1 MNEGAHD
8 SVPPYGGRLQLVM
21 QSEQAECGLA
31 CLVMIARYYGHE
43 LDLISMRRRFSTSLK
58 GINLGRLIEIA
69 HALDLDS
76 SPLRVELDALG
87 KLRLPCIL
95 HWNLSHFVVLRRL
108 TRKGAEIYDPAI
120 GIYRMPLFE
129 VSRRFTGVALELH
142 PRTQFTKVKE
152 TQRITLSALIG
163 RISGLSRAMV
173 QLFSLAFAIEL
184 FGLLLPLQMQWVIDQ
199 VLVSGDRNLLVVITL
214 GFLLLMAM
222 QTLLSVARG
231 WVISWLGAKL
241 DAQWIGNLFGHL
253 LRLPLDYFEKRH
265 IGDVVSRFTSVNTV
279 QATLTGTFVQS
290 VLDGL
295 MGFLAL
301 IVLAFY
307 SVPLTGV
314 VLSTFATYTL
324 LRWALYQKLWRIN
337 EEQLIYGARQQSE
350 LMESVRGIQAIK
362 LANKQAARRARLVS
376 ATVESAHREMQKQ
389 RATLAFAA
397 LNQGLFGVQRTLLVS
412 LAAWLCLNGTFSAG
426 LLVAFVA
433 YADQFSTRAGALVDK
448 IVEFRMLRLHAQR
461 IADIALADPERDM
474 QGTHSGPPPPPSI
487 SVDNVSFH
495 YADGEPWVLRNID
508 LHVGAGE
515 SLAIVGPSG
524 CGKSTL
530 AKLMMGLLQP
540 TEGQIEFGG
549 IDIRK
554 FGLENY
560 RNLIAAVMQDD
571 QLFAGSIADNITF
584 FDHASSM
591 EDIQCAARMAAVHD
605 EIVAMP
611 MGYETLVGDM
621 GSSLSGGQK
630 QRVIF
635 ARALYRKPKILLL
648 DEATSHLDAQC
659 ECSINA
665 AVRKMNVTRIIIAH
679 RAETIASADRVVHLD
694 QIQKSHRMVSTGESF
709 SKAHVLS
716 SAQY

>member
-1 MNEGAHD
+1 MSEGAHD
-8 SVPPYGGRLQLVM
+8 SLQARGGRLPLVM

-58 GINLGRLIEIA
+58 GMTLGRLIEIA

-95 HWNLSHFVVLRRL
+95 HWNLSHFVVLRCL
-108 TRKGAEIYDPAI
+108 TRKGAEIYDPAC
-120 GIYRMPLFE
+120 GIYRMPLIE
-129 VSRRFTGVALELH
+129 VSKRFTGIALELY

-163 RISGLSRAMV
+163 RIDGLGRALV

-184 FGLLLPLQMQWVIDQ
+184 LGLLLPLQMQWVIDQ
-199 VLVSGDRNLLVVITL
+199 VLVSADRNLLVVVTL

-241 DAQWIGNLFGHL
+241 NAQWVGNLFGHL

-301 IVLAFY
+301 AVLAFY
-307 SVPLTGV
+307 SVSLTTV
-314 VLSTFATYTL
+314 VMAAFTIYTL

-362 LANKQAARRARLVS
+362 LSNMQAQRRARLVS
-376 ATVESAHREMQKQ
+376 ATIESSHREMQKQ

-397 LNQGLFGVQRTLLVS
+397 LNQGLFGMQRTLLVS
-412 LAAWLCLNGTFSAG
+412 LAAWLCLDGTFSAG

-461 IADIALADPERDM
+461 IADIALAEPERDM
-474 QGTHSGPPPPPSI
+474 QGTHSGPLPPPSI
-487 SVDNVSFH
+487 SVENVSFR
-495 YADGEPWVLRNID
+495 YADGEPWVLRNVNLRI
-508 LHVGAGE
+508 GAGE

-540 TEGQIEFGG
+540 TEGRIEFGG
-549 IDIRK
+549 IDIRR

-560 RNLIAAVMQDD
+560 RNVIAAVMQDD
-571 QLFAGSIADNITF
+571 QLFAGSIADNISF

-591 EDIQCAARMAAVHD
+591 VDIQNAALMAAVND
-605 EIVAMP
+605 EVVAMP

-648 DEATSHLDAQC
+648 DEATSHLDIEC
-659 ECSINA
+659 ERIINA
-665 AVRKMNVTRIIIAH
+665 AVREMKVTRIIIAH
-679 RAETIASADRVVHLD
+679 RAETIASADKVVHLEPVR
-694 QIQKSHRMVSTGESF
+694 QLHSAITAAASA
-709 SKAHVLS
+709 SKTRDAV
-716 SAQY
+716 A